1 MKVHQLLDRDPRA
14 SALANGGQARIT
26 ASADARATEELRA
39 ELETFVCDGQYGDAL
54 ERILRS
60 YLTELDRPRQNAA
73 WVSGFFGSGKSHLL
87 KMLGHLWVDTQF
99 ADGSTARTLVRGL
112 PDEIVA
118 SLRELDTRAA
128 RTGQPALAASGT
140 LPSGSGD
147 HVRLAVLSVVLRA
160 CGQPEQYPQAQFCF
174 WLREQGFLE
183 RVRSA
188 VESAGKDW
196 AKELNNLYVSGLI
209 AKAVLECDAHFAL
222 DEREARKVLRERF
235 PNPTSD
241 ITTAQFLAACREAL
255 VLPGSSP
262 GELPLTVLVLD
273 EVQQYI
279 GDSNDRAVSITELAE
294 AVQTQLDSRVMLVAS
309 GQSALS
315 GTPLLQ
321 KLKDRFRITSQLS
334 DTDVEAVTRKVL
346 LHKKA
351 SAAEPIR
358 ALLSRNAGEVSKHM
372 HGTRLAERPSDRDIA
387 VEDYPLLPTRRRF
400 WEECFRAVDAAGTN
414 SQLRSQLRILHDALQ
429 AIADKELGA
438 VIPGDSL
445 YDALAPNLVNTGVLL
460 GELATRIQEQ
470 DAIPEV
476 GPLRRRICGVVFLI
490 SKLPREEG
498 VDTGVRATAR
508 TVADLLIDDLE
519 TDSGPFRRKVET
531 QLEAMAESATLM
543 KVGDE
548 YRLQTT
554 QGAEWDRAFREQQGA
569 LGGRL
574 SELQAKQDQLFAA
587 AVQKTVGDVKPKHGE
602 SKVSRSLTLHAR
614 ADAPSAGGDEIV
626 VWLRDGSSSSQK
638 DIESE
643 ARRRG
648 QEDPVIHVFL
658 SRPSSDLKARIVEA
672 EAARIVLDGKGMPT
686 EPAEAREA
694 CESMR
699 SRLKAA
705 EAARDELI
713 RDLVASSKVYQ
724 SGGNEVYGDSLRAKL
739 DVATDASLSRLF
751 PRFLDGDHRAWPAAL
766 KRAREGSDEPL
777 KVIGWDRPTEDHP
790 VVRQVLLEIGNGA
803 RGADVRKTL
812 KASPYGWPQ
821 DTIDAALI
829 ALHRVGTVRVILNG
843 QPLAPG
849 QLDQNKIS
857 SGDFRPERVRLGV
870 PDRIALRGLYQEAG
884 IAVKSGEEEG
894 KAGEFLTAMLKL
906 AHAGGGEP
914 PLPPTPSTTK
924 LDELRRLAG
933 SEQLGG
939 LLAAKGELESSLST
953 WKARKDRA
961 ETRLPA
967 WARLS
972 RLAAQADSLPVMAE
986 VQPEIQAILD
996 GRSLLDDTDYVSP
1009 LAKKLEGALRVAVL
1023 DAHKRCEES
1032 ISKALQGLEASED
1045 WHKLPASEREAI
1057 SRSNRLEP
1065 LPALDVADEE
1075 RLLRAVEARPLQGWA
1090 ELAEGLPTRFAKARA
1105 DAARALEP
1113 KVQSVALKS
1122 NILRSEGE
1130 VETWLTSTK
1139 ADLLRR
1145 LADGPLVIG

>member
-26 ASADARATEELRA
+26 ASADARAMEELRA

-60 YLTELDRPRQNAA
+60 YLTQLDRPRQNAA

-87 KMLGHLWVDTQF
+87 KMLGHLWVDTKFQ
-99 ADGSTARTLVRGL
+99 DGSTARSLVRGL
-112 PDEIVA
+112 PDEIIA
-118 SLRELDTRAA
+118 SLRELDTQAA
-128 RTGQPALAASGT
+128 RTGKPALAASGT

-147 HVRLAVLSVVLRA
+147 HVRLTVLSVVLRA
-160 CGQPEQYPQAQFCF
+160 CGLPEQYPQAQFCF
-174 WLREQGFLE
+174 WLREQGYLE
-183 RVRSA
+183 RVRRA
-188 VESAGKDW
+188 VEDAGKDW
-196 AKELNNLYVSGLI
+196 ARELNNLYVSGLI
-209 AKAVLECDAHFAL
+209 ARAVLGCDADFAR
-222 DEREARKVLRERF
+222 DEREARQVLRDRF

-241 ITTAQFLAACREAL
+241 ISTPQFLAACREAL
-255 VLPGSSP
+255 ARE

-279 GDSNDRAVSITELAE
+279 GDSTDRAVSITEIAE

-321 KLKDRFRITSQLS
+321 KLKDRFRITAQLS

-351 SAAEPIR
+351 SAVEPIR
-358 ALLSRNAGEVSKHM
+358 TTLARNAGEVSKQLQ
-372 HGTRLAERPSDRDIA
+372 GSRLAERPSDREIA

-400 WEECFRAVDAAGTN
+400 WEECFRAVDAAGTH
-414 SQLRSQLRILHDALQ
+414 SQLRSQLRILHDALRG
-429 AIADKELGA
+429 IAERDLGA

-445 YDALAPNLVNTGVLL
+445 YQAIAPDLVNTGVLL

-470 DAIPEV
+470 GSVPKV

-490 SKLPREEG
+490 SKLPREAG

-508 TVADLLIDDLE
+508 TIADLLVDDLE
-519 TDSGPFRRKVET
+519 VDTGPFRRDVET
-531 QLEAMAESATLM
+531 QLEAMAKSSTLM
-543 KVGDE
+543 KVSDE

-554 QGAEWDRAFREQQGA
+554 QGAEWDRALREQQGA

-587 AVQKTVGDVKPKHGE
+587 AVQRIVADVRPKHGE
-602 SKVSRSLTLHAR
+602 SKVPRSLTLHAR
-614 ADAPSAGGDEIV
+614 PDAPGDGGDEV
-626 VWLRDGSSSSQK
+626 LVWLRDGSSSSQK
-638 DIESE
+638 DVEGE

-648 QEDPVIHVFL
+648 HEDPVIHVFL
-658 SRPSSDLKARIVEA
+658 QKPSGDLKARIVEA
-672 EAARIVLDGKGMPT
+672 EAARLVLDAKGMPT

-705 EAARDELI
+705 EGARDELI

-724 SGGNEVYGDSLRAKL
+724 GGGNEVYGESLRAKL
-739 DVATDASLSRLF
+739 EVATDASLSRLF

-777 KVIGWDRPTEDHP
+777 KVVGWDRPTEDHL

-803 RGADVRKTL
+803 KGADVRKTL

-829 ALHRVGTVRVILNG
+829 ALHRVGTVRVMLNG

-849 QLDQNKIS
+849 HLDQNKIS
-857 SGDFRPERVRLGV
+857 SAEFRPEKVRLGAA
-870 PDRIALRGLYQEAG
+870 DKLSLRGLYQKAG
-884 IAVKSGEEEG
+884 VAVKSGEEEV
-894 KAGEFLTAMLKL
+894 KAGPFLEAMLAL
-906 AHAGGGEP
+906 ARAGGGEP

-924 LDELRRLAG
+924 IDELRKLAG

-939 LLAAKGELESSLST
+939 LLAAKDELETCLRT
-953 WKARKDRA
+953 WTARKDRA
-961 ETRLPA
+961 EARRPA
-967 WARLS
+967 WARLQ
-972 RLAAQADSLPVMAE
+972 RLAAQAGSLSVME
-986 VQPEIQAILD
+986 ELQPEIQAIQD
-996 GRSLLDDTDYVSP
+996 NCSLLDDTDYVSP
-1009 LAKKLEGALRVAVL
+1009 LAKRLEGALREAIRG
-1023 DAHKRCEES
+1023 AHQRCVDTFARSLRELEES
-1032 ISKALQGLEASED
+1032 ENWG
-1045 WHKLPASEREAI
+1045 KLPEAERQAI
-1057 SRSNRLEP
+1057 CRSNRLDP
-1065 LPALDVADEE
+1065 LPELDVADEE
-1075 RLLRAVEARPLQGWA
+1075 RLLMALEARPLRGWA

-1113 KVQSVALKS
+1113 KVQNIALRS
-1122 NILRSEGE
+1122 DILRSEAE

-1139 ADLLRR
+1139 ADLLHR
-1145 LADGPLVIG
+1145 LPNGPIVIG

>member
-26 ASADARATEELRA
+26 SSADARATEELRA

-60 YLTELDRPRQNAA
+60 YLTQLDRPRQNAA

-87 KMLGHLWVDTQF
+87 KMLGHLWVDTKF
-99 ADGSTARTLVRGL
+99 EDGSTARTLVRGL

-118 SLRELDTRAA
+118 SLRELDTQAA
-128 RTGQPALAASGT
+128 RTGKPALAASGT

-147 HVRLAVLSVVLRA
+147 HVRLTVMSVLLRA
-160 CGQPEQYPQAQFCF
+160 CGLPEQYPQAQFTF

-183 RVRSA
+183 RVRGA

-209 AKAVLECDAHFAL
+209 AKAVLECDMHFAR
-222 DEREARKVLRERF
+222 DEREARQVLRERF

-241 ITTAQFLAACREAL
+241 ITTPQFLATCREAL
-255 VLPGSSP
+255 ARE

-279 GDSNDRAVSITELAE
+279 GDSTDRAVSITEIAE

-321 KLKDRFRITSQLS
+321 KLKDRFRITVQLS

-351 SAAEPIR
+351 SAVEPIR
-358 ALLSRNAGEVSKHM
+358 TALARNAGEVSKQLQ
-372 HGTRLAERPSDRDIA
+372 GTRLAERPSDRDFA

-400 WEECFRAVDAAGTN
+400 WEECFRAVDAAGTH
-414 SQLRSQLRILHDALQ
+414 SQLRSQLRILHDALRG
-429 AIADKELGA
+429 IAEKDLGA

-445 YDALAPNLVNTGVLL
+445 YEAIAPDLVNTGVLL
-460 GELATRIQEQ
+460 GELSTRIQEQ
-470 DAIPEV
+470 DDIPEV

-508 TVADLLIDDLE
+508 TVADLLVDDLE
-519 TDSGPFRRKVET
+519 ADTGPFRRDVET
-531 QLEAMAESATLM
+531 QLEAMAKSSTLM

-554 QGAEWDRAFREQQGA
+554 QGAEWDRALREQQGA

-587 AVQKTVGDVKPKHGE
+587 AVQRIVADVRPKHGD
-602 SKVSRSLTLHAR
+602 SKVPRTLTLHAR
-614 ADAPSAGGDEIV
+614 PDAPSDGGDEVV

-638 DIESE
+638 DVEGE

-648 QEDPVIHVFL
+648 HEDPVIHVFL
-658 SRPSSDLKARIVEA
+658 QKPSGDLKARIVEA
-672 EAARIVLDGKGMPT
+672 EAARLVLDAKGMPT

-705 EAARDELI
+705 EGARDELI

-724 SGGNEVYGDSLRAKL
+724 GGGNEVYGESLRAKL
-739 DVATDASLSRLF
+739 ELATDASLSRLF
-751 PRFLDGDHRAWPAAL
+751 PRFLDGDHRAWPVAL

-777 KVIGWDRPTEDHP
+777 KVVGWERPTEDHP
-790 VVRQVLLEIGNGA
+790 VVRQVLLEIAGGA
-803 RGADVRKTL
+803 KGTDVRKTL

-829 ALHRVGTVRVILNG
+829 ALHRVGTVRVTLNG

-857 SGDFRPERVRLGV
+857 SAEFRPEKVRLGAA
-870 PDRIALRGLYQEAG
+870 DKLSLRGLYQKVG
-884 IAVKSGEEEG
+884 LTVKSGEEEA
-894 KAGEFLTAMLKL
+894 KAATFLEATL
-906 AHAGGGEP
+906 ALARDAGGEP
-914 PLPPTPSTTK
+914 PLPPVPATAQI
-924 LDELRRLAG
+924 DELRKRAG
-933 SEQLGG
+933 SEQLGS
-939 LLAAKGELESSLST
+939 LLAAKDELEASLRT
-953 WKARKDRA
+953 WAARKERA
-961 ETRLPA
+961 DARCPA
-967 WARLS
+967 WERLQ
-972 RLAAQADSLPVMAE
+972 RLAAHATALPVMDE
-986 VQPEIQAILD
+986 VRPEIQAILES
-996 GRSLLDDTDYVSP
+996 RSLLDDTDYVSP
-1009 LAKKLEGALRVAVL
+1009 LAKRLEGALREAIL
-1023 DAHKRCEES
+1023 DAHKRCEETLS
-1032 ISKALQGLEASED
+1032 EALRSLETSKD
-1045 WHKLPASEREAI
+1045 WQKLPAPEREAI
-1057 SRSNRLEP
+1057 SRSNRLDP
-1065 LPALDVADEE
+1065 ISGLDVADEE
-1075 RLLRAVEARPLQGWA
+1075 RLLRALETRSLQGWA
-1090 ELAEGLPTRFAKARA
+1090 ELAEGLPTRFAQARA
-1105 DAARALEP
+1105 DTARALEP
-1113 KVQSVALKS
+1113 KVQNVALRS
-1122 NILRSEGE
+1122 NILRSEDE
-1130 VETWLTSTK
+1130 VETWLTSTQ

-1145 LADGPLVIG
+1145 LADGPIVIG

>member
-60 YLTELDRPRQNAA
+60 YLTQLDRPRQNAA

-87 KMLGHLWVDTQF
+87 KMLGHLWVDTRF
-99 ADGSTARTLVRGL
+99 EDGSTARTLVRGL
-112 PDEIVA
+112 PDEIIA
-118 SLRELDTRAA
+118 SLRELDTQAA
-128 RTGQPALAASGT
+128 RTGKPGLAASGT

-147 HVRLAVLSVVLRA
+147 HVRLTVLSVVLRA
-160 CGQPEQYPQAQFCF
+160 CGLPEQYPQAQFCF

-183 RVRSA
+183 RVRDA
-188 VESAGKDW
+188 VVSAGKDW

-209 AKAVLECDAHFAL
+209 AKAVLDCDAHFAR
-222 DEREARKVLRERF
+222 DEREARQVLRERF

-241 ITTAQFLAACREAL
+241 ITTPQFLAACREAL
-255 VLPGSSP
+255 ARE

-279 GDSNDRAVSITELAE
+279 GDSTDRAVSITEIAE

-321 KLKDRFRITSQLS
+321 KLKDRFRITVQLS

-351 SAAEPIR
+351 SAVEPIR
-358 ALLSRNAGEVSKHM
+358 TALARNAGEVSKQLQ
-372 HGTRLAERPSDRDIA
+372 GTRLAERPSDREFA

-400 WEECFRAVDAAGTN
+400 WEECFRAVDAAGTH
-414 SQLRSQLRILHDALQ
+414 SQLRSQLRILHDALRG
-429 AIADKELGA
+429 IAEQDLGA
-438 VIPGDSL
+438 VIAGDSL
-445 YDALAPNLVNTGVLL
+445 YEAIAPDLVNTGVLL
-460 GELATRIQEQ
+460 GELSTRIQEQ
-470 DAIPEV
+470 DDIPEV

-508 TVADLLIDDLE
+508 TVADLLVDDLE
-519 TDSGPFRRKVET
+519 ADTGPFRRDVET
-531 QLEAMAESATLM
+531 QLEAMAKASTLM

-554 QGAEWDRAFREQQGA
+554 QGAEWDRAVREQQGA

-587 AVQKTVGDVKPKHGE
+587 AVQRIVADVRPKHGD
-602 SKVSRSLTLHAR
+602 SKVPRSLTLHAR
-614 ADAPSAGGDEIV
+614 PDAPSDGGDEVV

-638 DIESE
+638 DVEGE

-648 QEDPVIHVFL
+648 HEDPVIHVFL
-658 SRPSSDLKARIVEA
+658 QKPSGDLKARIVEA
-672 EAARIVLDGKGMPT
+672 EAARLVLDAKGMPT

-705 EAARDELI
+705 EGARDELI

-724 SGGNEVYGDSLRAKL
+724 GGGNEVYGESLRAKL
-739 DVATDASLSRLF
+739 ELATDASLSRLF

-777 KVIGWDRPTEDHP
+777 KVVGWDRPTEDHP

-803 RGADVRKTL
+803 KGADVRKTL

-829 ALHRVGTVRVILNG
+829 ALHRVGTVRVTLNG

-857 SGDFRPERVRLGV
+857 SAEFRPEKVRLGAA
-870 PDRIALRGLYQEAG
+870 DKLSLRGLYQKAG
-884 IAVKSGEEEG
+884 IAVKSGEEEL
-894 KAGEFLTAMLKL
+894 KAAPFLEAMLAL
-906 AHAGGGEP
+906 ARAAGGEP
-914 PLPPTPSTTK
+914 PLPPAPSTAK
-924 LDELRRLAG
+924 IDELRKLAG
-933 SEQLGG
+933 SEQLGS
-939 LLAAKGELESSLST
+939 LVAAKDELEANLRT
-953 WKARKDRA
+953 WAARKERA
-961 ETRLPA
+961 EARRPA
-967 WARLS
+967 WDRLQ
-972 RLAAQADSLPVMAE
+972 RLAAHAGTLPVMDE
-986 VQPEIQAILD
+986 VQPEIQAILES
-996 GRSLLDDTDYVSP
+996 RSLLDDTDYVSP
-1009 LAKKLEGALRVAVL
+1009 LAKKLEAALREAIL
-1023 DAHKRCEES
+1023 DAHRRCEETF
-1032 ISKALQGLEASED
+1032 SKALRSLETSDD
-1045 WHKLPASEREAI
+1045 WQKLPASERQAI
-1057 SRSNRLEP
+1057 SRSNRLDP
-1065 LPALDVADEE
+1065 MPGLDVADEE
-1075 RLLRAVEARPLQGWA
+1075 RLLRVLETRPLQGWA

-1113 KVQSVALKS
+1113 KVQSVALRS
-1122 NILRSEGE
+1122 SILRSEDE
-1130 VETWLTSTK
+1130 VEAWLTSTRD
-1139 ADLLRR
+1139 DLLRR
-1145 LADGPLVIG
+1145 LASGPIVIG